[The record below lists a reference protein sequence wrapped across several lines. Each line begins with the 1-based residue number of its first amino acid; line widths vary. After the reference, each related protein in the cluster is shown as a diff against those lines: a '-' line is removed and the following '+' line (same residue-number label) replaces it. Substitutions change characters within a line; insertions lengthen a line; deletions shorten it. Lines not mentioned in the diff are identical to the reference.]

1 MLVISA
7 APNGDPEKGYINKS
21 PGCKTS
27 NYPQQDLNKFSC
39 QLEFAYTVQSLRS
52 DIMVKIDTSEATLS
66 GLEVVTGAI
75 QTWCS
80 RAKLFQLLTTTVN
93 VTLVKVPR
101 ITFHVMLYWY
111 DYRIPCEPIAIY
123 ILCWLGSKSTIKDS
137 LRTWTMSFFCC
148 YPVSQI
154 RQGTSTVLIP
164 EQDFIADWTR
174 ARPISNFCGL
184 VTSSVNKITSQ
195 GLLGPSLEFADSLNV
210 KRLSSSYS
218 QLKGERTSRRS
229 LFAEYSKTLRCLDGV
244 VPLTVNDILPTTGCF
259 RRALDPDRKP
269 EISNRR
275 AKFGITNHKST
286 ARYYV
291 ACRFYT
297 SARCCIGVQA
307 LRKVFSHEGV
317 PTVLVTDNGTH
328 FTAKFL
334 EEWLKGLGCRNPQ
347 SNGLA
352 ENFVRTL
359 KSAIISFSPTT
370 FVKLDRG
377 VDNFLIQYRNA
388 LHSVTGKS
396 PALLFKSRSLRTSLD
411 CAKTADVTFFKGN
424 DLRPATGIV
433 LSSTGKRMFTILDLD
448 DLSCHRRHIDQVEF
462 NTKGGPATLATYP
475 ISKRFFNIPPT
486 GQVRM

>member
-297 SARCCIGVQA
+297 SARCCIGVVV
-307 LRKVFSHEGV
+307 LRHGIQTAVFLQCG
-317 PTVLVTDNGTH
+317 
-328 FTAKFL
+328 
-334 EEWLKGLGCRNPQ
+334 R
-347 SNGLA
+347 
-352 ENFVRTL
+352 R
-359 KSAIISFSPTT
+359 
-370 FVKLDRG
+370 
-377 VDNFLIQYRNA
+377 
-388 LHSVTGKS
+388 
-396 PALLFKSRSLRTSLD
+396 
-411 CAKTADVTFFKGN
+411 
-424 DLRPATGIV
+424 IV
-433 LSSTGKRMFTILDLD
+433 LSSTGKRMVTILDLD

-462 NTKGGPATLATYP
+462 NTSGQSVNGTPAVSNTNESFVDDLMVSEQNVSEEHTTFEESEVSIPRRSERLRSRPPLNYKHPHTHSSSSAGLFMDAGSQKKQF
-475 ISKRFFNIPPT
+475 SKQIFGMCPQSLILGILDN
-486 GQVRM
+486 VD